1 MAKSLIS
8 DKNAKEDVR
17 RYARAPRAMRDPWA
31 LRQPAS
37 GALAW

>member
-1 MAKSLIS
+1 MQRKMYDDMPEGLSR
-8 DKNAKEDVR
+8 V
-17 RYARAPRAMRDPWA
+17 PRAMRDPWA